1 MMRST
6 IGVLILSSMLIVGTH
21 GALDAKTNDP
31 QAMAFHQADVGAAL
45 EKGWT
50 VLTVELPP
58 DTANSWHSQPQ
69 GEFLYVLE
77 GAGRLEVDGK
87 RAVALGPGSVATLTS
102 VPRHVLKNPSRTKI
116 LKILVVFLEDKRE
129 PHPLRTTGAASS
141 LQEDGNAFKEGSK
154 LRMEQKSPDI
164 GLVF

>member
-1 MMRST
+1 MR
-6 IGVLILSSMLIVGTH
+6 LIMIALLLSSALVVGSSRH
-21 GALDAKTNDP
+21 LDAKTSDP
-31 QAMAFHQADVGAAL
+31 QAMAFLKPDIGGVV

-50 VLTVELPP
+50 VITVELPP

-87 RAVALGPGSVATLTS
+87 RALTLNPGSVATLTS
-102 VPRHVLKNPSRTKI
+102 IPRHVLKNSSRTKI
-116 LKILVVFLEDKRE
+116 LKILVVFLNDKND
-129 PHPLRTTGAASS
+129 PHPLLDARLTPG
-141 LQEDGNAFKEGSK
+141 LQAGGNAGSTEGRQPR
-154 LRMEQKSPDI
+154 LEQKSPDI